1 MASTVYR
8 TPIVLS
14 ADGKNHV
21 PAQSGEKLDPNSIP
35 IDSSLGNLLKPG
47 ENGLTLSPDD
57 LISKE
62 PNNSLVLSS
71 SDGKLKV
78 DANKLVASN
87 DPLLSVADNKI
98 KSTLTV
104 ELTNAGQLILKGVG
118 GKTVGSV
125 TLPVVPGLPTVAEF
139 LTNYTPQNS
148 AGVIGGG
155 GKGNYLHLQFAMS
168 NGTTKDLYI
177 NYTAMLSGGGNS
189 STTNPSDLIVP
200 GGGLVVDGNKLKVN
214 CADLKTCINTT
225 VSGNFLADGGL
236 TSDANGKFK
245 VDWTKAPSDSSGGG
259 LSIGTKIGEYTR
271 SEIKKQSGTE
281 EWVLTDVAGGK
292 PLFIV
297 VQSYEAKTVDSY
309 TNSAGG
315 AVGGLWYYYLLL
327 KRPFV
332 SYTNNIEKVTD
343 STFSPSDV
351 SDLHQKAYCG
361 RATAHTDASF
371 KDEINYIPIAPVYS
385 LLSEVQ
391 AGGNGLINYN
401 CQSFLDVS
409 SNVFMFLPDKAYS
422 TLTLTLMS
430 RYVLFKLESYQ

>member
-62 PNNSLVLSS
+62 PNNSLVVSS

-78 DANKLVASN
+78 DANKLVAPN

-225 VSGNFLADGGL
+225 VSGNFLANGGL
-236 TSDANGKFK
+236 TTDGTGKFK
-245 VDWTKAPSDSSGGG
+245 VDWDKAPSSGDGGSSGSG
-259 LSIGTKIGEYTR
+259 LTIGEKIGEYSITTPT
-271 SEIKKQSGTE
+271 GTE
-281 EWVLTDVAGGK
+281 EESEWVLTNIITSK
-292 PLFIV
+292 MLFICV
-297 VQSYEAKTVDSY
+297 RSYEIKSSSTGSTIG
-309 TNSAGG
+309 TNQSAY
-315 AVGGLWYYYLLL
+315 ALL
-327 KRPFV
+327 KRPFS
-332 SYTNNIEKVTD
+332 SYTYSLPKYV
-343 STFSPSDV
+343 PSVESVYVNCTHADI
-351 SDLHQKAYCG
+351 APGCG
-361 RATAHTDASF
+361 
-371 KDEINYIPIAPVYS
+371 INSSGNAPDIAYIPLGPGVTSSSLTYDVTNNDTERVCRHLIAQPPS
-385 LLSEVQ
+385 
-391 AGGNGLINYN
+391 
-401 CQSFLDVS
+401 
-409 SNVFMFLPDKAYS
+409 VFAFLPDKAYS
-422 TLTLTLMS
+422 TLTLKLTIKNVLLTLDA
-430 RYVLFKLESYQ
+430 FQ

>member
-62 PNNSLVLSS
+62 PNNSLVVSS

-78 DANKLVASN
+78 DANKLVAPN

-155 GKGNYLHLQFAMS
+155 GNGNYLHLQFAMS

-225 VSGNFLADGGL
+225 VSGNFLSNGGL
-236 TSDANGKFK
+236 TTDANGKFK

-259 LSIGTKIGEYTR
+259 SGSENSHAFSGTKIGEFDATGNMGLSGDYGGQGS
-271 SEIKKQSGTE
+271 SEGATWE
-281 EWVLTDVAGGK
+281 LTDVDGSKLLYIFLEKEQIGTITEDNSGGESNFHQLQAGMQMYCGLK
-292 PLFIV
+292 NPFETLESFV
-297 VQSYEAKTVDSY
+297 AGNNANTLVSPSNDKFRYEYLGLRTLSDLSGGTQSYV
-309 TNSAGG
+309 
-315 AVGGLWYYYLLL
+315 
-327 KRPFV
+327 
-332 SYTNNIEKVTD
+332 NIDHYPTSV
-343 STFSPSDV
+343 V
-351 SDLHQKAYCG
+351 W
-361 RATAHTDASF
+361 R
-371 KDEINYIPIAPVYS
+371 
-385 LLSEVQ
+385 
-391 AGGNGLINYN
+391 
-401 CQSFLDVS
+401 
-409 SNVFMFLPDKAYS
+409 PDKSYSSLSIQVICNGKFCKFVAY
-422 TLTLTLMS
+422 
-430 RYVLFKLESYQ
+430 Q

>member
-8 TPIVLS
+8 IPIVLS

-62 PNNSLVLSS
+62 PNNSLVVSS

-78 DANKLVASN
+78 DANKLVAPN

-225 VSGNFLADGGL
+225 VSGNFLSNGGL
-236 TSDANGKFK
+236 TTDSTGKFK
-245 VDWTKAPSDSSGGG
+245 VDWDKAPSSGDGGSSSSG
-259 LSIGTKIGEYTR
+259 LTIGEKIGEYSFSNPTGG
-271 SEIKKQSGTE
+271 SEDT
-281 EWVLTDVAGGK
+281 EWVLTNIIAGK
-292 PLFIV
+292 MLFIRV
-297 VQSYEAKTVDSY
+297 KTYKFELGTDYTSSYPTAY
-309 TNSAGG
+309 A
-315 AVGGLWYYYLLL
+315 LL
-327 KRPFV
+327 KRPFSTYV
-332 SYTNNIEKVTD
+332 NSMPVYNNTVEHSYTSCLHAPTPPLGTLDTSSGTPPASEGIKYLAIGPMIRYSSITNQVHG
-343 STFSPSDV
+343 SD
-351 SDLHQKAYCG
+351 
-361 RATAHTDASF
+361 TDAQ
-371 KDEINYIPIAPVYS
+371 
-385 LLSEVQ
+385 LS
-391 AGGNGLINYN
+391 
-401 CQSFLDVS
+401 CRHLDNQVDS
-409 SNVFMFLPDKAYS
+409 VFMFIPDKAYS
-422 TLTLTLMS
+422 TLTLSLALKNV
-430 RYVLFKLESYQ
+430 VLGLEAYQ

>member
-62 PNNSLVLSS
+62 PNNSLVVSS

-78 DANKLVASN
+78 DANKLVAPN
-87 DPLLSVADNKI
+87 DSLLSVADNKI

-225 VSGNFLADGGL
+225 VSGNFLSNGGL
-236 TSDANGKFK
+236 TTDANGKFK

-259 LSIGTKIGEYTR
+259 SGSGDSHAFSGTKIGEFDFDGSMNITD
-271 SEIKKQSGTE
+271 SHEGE
-281 EWVLTDVAGGK
+281 EWVLTNVSKDKLLYIFLEKEIVGADNENDAGWALDAGSNIF
-292 PLFIV
+292 LGV
-297 VQSYEAKTVDSY
+297 V
-309 TNSAGG
+309 N
-315 AVGGLWYYYLLL
+315 
-327 KRPFV
+327 PF
-332 SYTNNIEKVTD
+332 Y
-343 STFSPSDV
+343 TFSANKITGMANGTTLSPTNDKIRYEFLGLRS
-351 SDLHQKAYCG
+351 
-361 RATAHTDASF
+361 
-371 KDEINYIPIAPVYS
+371 INDI
-385 LLSEVQ
+385 
-391 AGGNGLINYN
+391 
-401 CQSFLDVS
+401 QSSGQVVNIDHYPTSV
-409 SNVFMFLPDKAYS
+409 VWRPDKDYASLTIRVAAHRKYGKLSAY
-422 TLTLTLMS
+422 
-430 RYVLFKLESYQ
+430 Q